1 MIENDKSVHLGD
13 GVADKVKENINE
25 NISDALTLLSN
36 IVFDYLKGKIK
47 DIPKGI
53 EKLLSSPDAK
63 QEIVTQ
69 WSNQL
74 FEKGIIPKGYNG
86 LPDELLIANFH
97 QDGYLDGL
105 YAGYALAMMTLVD
118 NQVEKELIL
127 SVRDAIRPNL
137 VGHRYNNRDEF
148 YKRYKGETYSWVE
161 TIGKTQEK

>member
-1 MIENDKSVHLGD
+1 MIENDKSVNLGD

-63 QEIVTQ
+63 QEIVAQ

-105 YAGYALAMMTLVD
+105 YAGYALGGS
-118 NQVEKELIL
+118 I
-127 SVRDAIRPNL
+127 
-137 VGHRYNNRDEF
+137 
-148 YKRYKGETYSWVE
+148 
-161 TIGKTQEK
+161 